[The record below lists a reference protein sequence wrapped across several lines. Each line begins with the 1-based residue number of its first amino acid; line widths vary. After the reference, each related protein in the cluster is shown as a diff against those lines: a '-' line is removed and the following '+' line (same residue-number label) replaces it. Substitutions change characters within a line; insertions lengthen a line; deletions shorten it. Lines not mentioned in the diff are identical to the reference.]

1 VNILTEHKLKTLPEY
16 FEKVLKGDKTFE
28 IRENDRNFKENDT
41 LILQEYIPNNPNLQ
55 SDGYTGREIRV
66 KVPFIFFGG
75 KYGLD
80 QNYCIMSIKLI
91 EER

>member
-1 VNILTEHKLKTLPEY
+1 MNILTEHKLKALPEY

-28 IRENDRNFKENDT
+28 FPLNFKENDT

-66 KVPFIFFGG
+66 KVPFIFFAG